1 VVVLSNN
8 DGCIVARSNE
18 AKALGIGMGEP
29 EFKVRAF
36 LKEHNVAVFSSN
48 YALYGD
54 ISARVMATLESL
66 APDVEQYS
74 IDEAFVPLFGALATN
89 ADELALTLRERVRK
103 WTGIAVSVGVG
114 STRTLA
120 KIASE
125 KAKKGS
131 GVLREGAKGVFRIDA
146 KSPETDAILA
156 ETLVGDIWGIGRRS
170 AEKLI
175 LRGIRTAKDLRD
187 ADGTMIR
194 KLLSVVGLHTA
205 LELRG
210 IPCTDLTA
218 APAER
223 RTLIS
228 SRSFGQRVTDKQ
240 SLVEALALHASLAG
254 ERLRREKL
262 QAGGIAVHIRTAR
275 HGKGPFY
282 DQTAGVP
289 FPAPSASTREF
300 IEATRRGLEAI
311 FRPGYAYAKAGVMLY
326 ELSLSGSGQGNLLEL
341 VTPKERPCEKAL
353 MATLDALNKK
363 MGRGAVRFG
372 AEGPKDAAWH
382 MRHSRRSP
390 RWTTVWDEL
399 PMIRTPERV

>member
-1 VVVLSNN
+1 
-8 DGCIVARSNE
+8 VARSNE
-18 AKALGIGMGEP
+18 AKGLGIGMGEP

-54 ISARVMATLESL
+54 ISARVMATLESI
-66 APDVEQYS
+66 APDIEQYS

-89 ADELALTLRERVRK
+89 ADELALTMRERVRK

-125 KAKKGS
+125 KAKKGH
-131 GVLREGAKGVFRIDA
+131 GVLREGALGVFRVDA
-146 KSPETDAILA
+146 KSPDTDAILA
-156 ETLVGDIWGIGRRS
+156 ETPVGDIWGIGRRS
-170 AEKLI
+170 AEKLT

-194 KLLSVVGLHTA
+194 KLLSVTGLHTA

-223 RTLIS
+223 RTLVS
-228 SRSFGQRVTDKQ
+228 SRSFGKRVMDKE
-240 SLVEALALHASLAG
+240 SLAEALALHAGLAG

-275 HGKGPFY
+275 QGQGKGPFY
-282 DQTAGVP
+282 DQTADVP
-289 FPAPSASTREF
+289 FPAPTISTRDF
-300 IEATRRGLEAI
+300 IQATRRGLEAI
-311 FRPGYAYAKAGVMLY
+311 FRPGFAYAKAGVMLY
-326 ELSLSGSGQGNLLEL
+326 ELSLAGSGQGSLLEL
-341 VTPKERPCEKAL
+341 FTPKERPREKAL
-353 MATLDALNKK
+353 MATLDAINKK

-382 MRHSRRSP
+382 MQHSRRSP

-399 PMIRTPERV
+399 PVIYAPK